1 MSFDRVHADRKLV
14 RNFLIG
20 RSPASTAQ
28 HLSLTRRQSRCGSQR
43 VGKSARLLKRRML
56 RPLGSKCQN
65 GRGELARIAGFEN
78 VRVSGND
85 GKLSSVD
92 ASGKLSHE
100 FNRNERIVSPME
112 HQRWRANSR

>member
-1 MSFDRVHADRKLV
+1 MGPGYPFGPAAHAQLREEIGDMSFDRVHADRKLV

-20 RSPASTAQ
+20 RSLRRKASTSRSRA
-28 HLSLTRRQSRCGSQR
+28 RQSRCGSQR

-78 VRVSGND
+78 VRVSETM
-85 GKLSSVD
+85 
-92 ASGKLSHE
+92 AS
-100 FNRNERIVSPME
+100 
-112 HQRWRANSR
+112 